1 MEDVRN
7 LLAASDDEVLAATDA
22 DGAEDTEL
30 TSTYVVSTIDDA

>member
-7 LLAASDDEVLAATDA
+7 LLAASDDEVLATDS

>member
-7 LLAASDDEVLAATDA
+7 LLAATDEEVLAADA

-30 TSTYVVSTIDDA
+30 PSTYVVSTIDDA